1 MERKIE
7 EIVSKNYQNPHFNVN
22 GLSSKLNISRVHLN
36 SIMNFGFGCSP
47 QVYIEK
53 IRIEK
58 AQQSLLEGKKII
70 DVCKD
75 GANINPHY
83 TNACANLLQAKALDE
98 QNEILKHFYNGT
110 YSRR

>member
-70 DVCKD
+70 DVCKEA
-75 GANINPHY
+75 GYCNKKTFHLAFKKITGITPNYYRII
-83 TNACANLLQAKALDE
+83 TNAKD
-98 QNEILKHFYNGT
+98 
-110 YSRR
+110 